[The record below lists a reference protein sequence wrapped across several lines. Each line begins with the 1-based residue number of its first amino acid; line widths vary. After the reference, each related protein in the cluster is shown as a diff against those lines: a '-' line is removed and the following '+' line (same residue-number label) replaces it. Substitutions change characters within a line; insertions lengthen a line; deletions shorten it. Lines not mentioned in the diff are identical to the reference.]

1 MNLRKK
7 GGENMSNF
15 EFRYA
20 MRSLMTGSYQNDIDV
35 QLHRASIIEN
45 RINKRSKDNDRRQK

>member
-1 MNLRKK
+1 
-7 GGENMSNF
+7 MSNF